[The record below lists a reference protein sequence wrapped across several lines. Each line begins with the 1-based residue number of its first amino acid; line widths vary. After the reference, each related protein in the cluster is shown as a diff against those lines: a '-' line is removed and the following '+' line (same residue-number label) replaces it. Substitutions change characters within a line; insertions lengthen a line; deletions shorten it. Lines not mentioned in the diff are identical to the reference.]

1 MPGRLHQK
9 VAIVTGASSGIGR
22 AISLAYH
29 REGAYL
35 VCADLRPDARAESP
49 SDTDTPTHEAITSDG
64 GKAIFVK
71 CDVGEAKE
79 VEALV
84 QKAVDE
90 FGRVDVMVNNAGIA
104 IEAWAP
110 QPIWEFSEDT
120 WDKTLLINAKGVF
133 LGCKYAAAQM
143 VKQEPREEWGG
154 DRGWIVNLASVLGL
168 GGSTNNS
175 SYVSA
180 KHAVVG
186 LTKVVALDCAPKRI
200 HCNAICPGYTATA
213 MTASVFKDENFK
225 SRLQQMHPFRGLGEP
240 EDLAMAAVTLAS
252 ADARWITGVS
262 LPVDGGY
269 TAI

>member
-49 SDTDTPTHEAITSDG
+49 GDTDTPTHEAITSDG

-79 VEALV
+79 VEDLV
-84 QKAVDE
+84 KRAVEE

-110 QPIWEFSEDT
+110 QPIWEFSEET
-120 WDKTLLINAKGVF
+120 WDKTLSINAKGVF

-143 VKQEPREEWGG
+143 IKQEPREEWGG

-168 GGSTNNS
+168 GGSTNN
-175 SYVSA
+175 
-180 KHAVVG
+180 
-186 LTKVVALDCAPKRI
+186 
-200 HCNAICPGYTATA
+200 YTATA